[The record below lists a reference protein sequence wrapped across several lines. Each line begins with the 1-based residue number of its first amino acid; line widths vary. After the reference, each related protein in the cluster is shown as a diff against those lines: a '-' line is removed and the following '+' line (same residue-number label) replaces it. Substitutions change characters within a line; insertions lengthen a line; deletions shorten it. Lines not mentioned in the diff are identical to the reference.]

1 MEQSASGSDAGY
13 ERRRERSHIQESPC
27 DDSSFLKWR
36 FFSQLHGET
45 RDRPGKGTQGLADLL
60 SEKIEKSFDNRIM
73 ELKEF
78 IKAAITDITDAISE
92 LQNEL
97 GNNAVVSPPMPSPI
111 ALKTLQ
117 QEGKNRLISDID
129 FNVAITV
136 GSVDSMEGNAGAGIL
151 QVFSA
156 KVNAGNESRSE
167 KVSRI
172 SFSIPV
178 IYPTAE
184 VKTDREP

>member
-1 MEQSASGSDAGY
+1 
-13 ERRRERSHIQESPC
+13 
-27 DDSSFLKWR
+27 
-36 FFSQLHGET
+36 
-45 RDRPGKGTQGLADLL
+45 
-60 SEKIEKSFDNRIM
+60 M

-92 LQNEL
+92 LQSEI
-97 GNNAVVSPPMPSPI
+97 GGDAIVSPPMPSPI
-111 ALKTLQ
+111 ALKTLKQ
-117 QEGKNRLISDID
+117 DGRNRLISDID

-136 GSVDSMEGNAGAGIL
+136 GSIDSMEGNAGAGVL

-156 KVNAGNESRSE
+156 KVNAGNESKSE

-184 VKTDREP
+184 IKTDRELRDESARRKLQELRSKNRSSISVDVSQEGK

>member
-1 MEQSASGSDAGY
+1 
-13 ERRRERSHIQESPC
+13 
-27 DDSSFLKWR
+27 
-36 FFSQLHGET
+36 
-45 RDRPGKGTQGLADLL
+45 
-60 SEKIEKSFDNRIM
+60 M

-117 QEGKNRLISDID
+117 HEGRNRLISDID

-136 GSVDSMEGNAGAGIL
+136 GSVDSIEGNAGAGVL

-156 KVNAGNESRSE
+156 KVNAGKESKTE

-184 VKTDREP
+184 VKTDRELKIESERGIIRQKNPRSRSSITVDTSATREQE